1 MGITAH
7 IVAVGNYWNNFANAQ
22 VPVTDSNIN
31 QNVGNSITSVHILDG
46 FYGMQAWIH
55 ADGSDVGY
63 MSVGATCYEY
73 AQDCGP

>member
-31 QNVGNSITSVHILDG
+31 QNVGNSITSVPILDG
-46 FYGMQAWIH
+46 NAGVDTRRWERRRLY
-55 ADGSDVGY
+55 VGW
-63 MSVGATCYEY
+63 GNLL
-73 AQDCGP
+73 